1 MNALG
6 IAILLG
12 SILLSVVIAVISRGH
27 VIFIGLPLLFGLPLA
42 GILGRRRE

>member
-12 SILLSVVIAVISRGH
+12 SILLSVVIAVISHGH
-27 VIFIGLPLLFGLPLA
+27 MIFIGLPLLFGLPLA
-42 GILGRRRE
+42 GILGRRRG